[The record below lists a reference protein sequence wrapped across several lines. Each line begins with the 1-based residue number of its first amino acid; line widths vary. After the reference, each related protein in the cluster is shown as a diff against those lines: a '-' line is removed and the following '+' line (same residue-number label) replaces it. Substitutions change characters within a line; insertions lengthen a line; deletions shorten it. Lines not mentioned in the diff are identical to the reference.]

1 MLKCEIEYLI
11 RYSDKTPKLVAVYRP
26 MFSWEMWPNRS
37 NGEYGDLKLLPE
49 LSYGFE
55 DYEKFSEAICVV
67 VSDYTEVV
75 NESRRIA
82 AELGLIR

>member
-1 MLKCEIEYLI
+1 MKCDLEYLI

-26 MFSWEMWPNRS
+26 MLPWEMWADRS
-37 NGEYGDLKLLPE
+37 NEEYGNLKLLPG

-55 DYEKFSEAICVV
+55 DYEKFSKAICVV
-67 VSDYTEVV
+67 VSDYTEAV